1 MREYLFLR
9 VHSAQVRETTFTKHK
24 DIYRREQYYTRGCLC
39 MLYIHTA
46 VRADLWGD
54 PGEEEKLEIESE
66 GKQ

>member
-1 MREYLFLR
+1 MFLR
-9 VHSAQVRETTFTKHK
+9 VHSAQVREMTFTKHK
-24 DIYRREQYYTRGCLC
+24 DIYHPEQYYTCGSLC
-39 MLYIHTA
+39 MLYIHRA